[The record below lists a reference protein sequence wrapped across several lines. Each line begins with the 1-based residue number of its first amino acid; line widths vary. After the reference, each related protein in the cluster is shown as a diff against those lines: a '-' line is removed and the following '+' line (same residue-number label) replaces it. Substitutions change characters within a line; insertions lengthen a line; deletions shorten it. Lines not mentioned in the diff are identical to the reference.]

1 MAIAFLDAPGPL
13 AFAHRGGAAHAPENS
28 WRAFEHA
35 VGLGYRYL
43 ETDLHATAD
52 GVLVAFHD
60 KTLTRVCG
68 QDGRVSRLSYA
79 ELSAA
84 RINGTEQIP
93 VLEDLLTAWPD
104 IRFNLDV
111 KDVPAIAPLPDVL
124 RRTNAWD
131 RVCLVSFS
139 ASRLRATRRALG
151 HPVCMAASPLGTAV
165 VRFGGPRGR
174 HDKRGPGRGQG
185 PVTKERG
192 LEPSGGSRGVA
203 PPGQQGTGT
212 ALALLPRFPRLVVTR
227 TMSKA
232 FALAGARVG
241 YLAAEQGVVDALL
254 LVRLPYHLSAQ
265 TQAVARAALAHADGL
280 LATVA
285 DLRAERDALVDWL
298 RGRGL
303 TAADSDA
310 NFVLF
315 GRFGDSHAVW
325 QGMLDR
331 GVLVREVGPP
341 GWLRVSIG
349 TPAEMAAFR

>member
-1 MAIAFLDAPGPL
+1 MATAFLDAPGPL

-43 ETDLHATAD
+43 ETDLQATAD

-68 QDGRVSRLSYA
+68 QDGRVRRLSYA

-84 RINGTEQIP
+84 RIDGTEPIP

-111 KDVPAIAPLPDVL
+111 KDVPAIAPLPEVL

-151 HPVCMAASPLGTAV
+151 RPVCMAASPLGTAV

-174 HDKRGPGRGQG
+174 HDKRGPGRAG
-185 PVTKERG
+185 
-192 LEPSGGSRGVA
+192 SGGPPHRASTGDSRG
-203 PPGQQGTGT
+203 
-212 ALALLPRFPRLVVTR
+212 R
-227 TMSKA
+227 
-232 FALAGARVG
+232 
-241 YLAAEQGVVDALL
+241 LAAPGEHWPLTDWLTRSGVRCVQVPASMATPSFIGRSHALGLQVHAWTVNDQPTMQRLLDLGVDGIM
-254 LVRLPYHLSAQ
+254 
-265 TQAVARAALAHADGL
+265 TDE
-280 LATVA
+280 TVA
-285 DLRAERDALVDWL
+285 LRDV
-298 RGRGL
+298 L
-303 TAADSDA
+303 TARGQWHSWGAD
-310 NFVLF
+310 
-315 GRFGDSHAVW
+315 
-325 QGMLDR
+325 QQ
-331 GVLVREVGPP
+331 
-341 GWLRVSIG
+341 
-349 TPAEMAAFR
+349 

>member
-43 ETDLHATAD
+43 ETDLQATAD

-68 QDGRVSRLSYA
+68 QDGRVCRLSYA

-84 RINGTEQIP
+84 RIDGTEPIP
-93 VLEDLLTAWPD
+93 VLEDLLTAWPG

-111 KDVPAIAPLPDVL
+111 KDVPAIAPLPEVL

-151 HPVCMAASPLGTAV
+151 RPVCMAASPLGTAV

-185 PVTKERG
+185 PVTKERV
-192 LEPSGGSRGVA
+192 LEPSGGFRG
-203 PPGQQGTGT
+203 
-212 ALALLPRFPRLVVTR
+212 
-227 TMSKA
+227 
-232 FALAGARVG
+232 
-241 YLAAEQGVVDALL
+241 
-254 LVRLPYHLSAQ
+254 
-265 TQAVARAALAHADGL
+265 
-280 LATVA
+280 
-285 DLRAERDALVDWL
+285 
-298 RGRGL
+298 
-303 TAADSDA
+303 
-310 NFVLF
+310 
-315 GRFGDSHAVW
+315 
-325 QGMLDR
+325 
-331 GVLVREVGPP
+331 VGPP
-341 GWLRVSIG
+341 GQHWPLTDWLTRSGVCCVQVPASMA
-349 TPAEMAAFR
+349 TPSFMGRSHALGLQVHAWTVNDEPTMQRLLDLGVDGIMTDETVALRDVLTARGQWHPRSDA